1 MPPLPLHV
9 IHDYVD
15 PGSYLA
21 SRLLDDWAGAL
32 PEPPEVTWTPLELRT
47 PGSGPMDPSDPGWEA
62 MVRFIQGEARNAG
75 IPFTPPDLVPLTR
88 KAHELAL
95 HGAEKGCFDLVH
107 GAIFRAHFEEG
118 RDIGRVDVLVEL
130 ATDAG
135 MDGAEARTVLGVDRF
150 LPAVEEARRSLLARR
165 VRGVP
170 TVEAP
175 DRVLE
180 GFPDVAGFRRF
191 LEELTS
197 PSPPGDP

>member
-1 MPPLPLHV
+1 MDPLRLHV

-15 PGSYLA
+15 PGSYLTF
-21 SRLLDDWAGAL
+21 RLLEDWAGTL

-47 PGSGPMDPSDPGWEA
+47 PSAGLLDPSDPGWGA
-62 MVRFIQGEARNAG
+62 MVRFMEEEARGAG
-75 IPFTPPDLVPLTR
+75 IPFRLPHFVPLTR

-95 HGAEKGCFDLVH
+95 HGREKGCFDLVH

-130 ATDAG
+130 AAEAG
-135 MDGAEARTVLGVDRF
+135 LDGTEARTVLGVDRF
-150 LPAVEEARRSLLARR
+150 LPAVEEARRSLLARQ

-170 TVEAP
+170 TVEAS

-191 LEELTS
+191 LEELTNPS
-197 PSPPGDP
+197 PSGDP

>member
-1 MPPLPLHV
+1 MPSLRLNV

-21 SRLLDDWAGAL
+21 FRLLEGWAAAL
-32 PEPPEVTWTPLELRT
+32 SDPPEVTWFPLELRT
-47 PGSGPMDPSDPGWEA
+47 PSGGPLDPSDPGWKA
-62 MVRFIQGEARNAG
+62 MARFLEDEARREA
-75 IPFTPPDLVPLTR
+75 IPFRIPGFIPFTR

-95 HGAEKGCFDLVH
+95 HAKEKGCFPLVH

-118 RDIGRVDVLVEL
+118 RDIGRVDVLIEL
-130 ATDAG
+130 AAEVG

-150 LPAVEEARRSLLARR
+150 LPAVEEARRSLLGRE

-191 LEELTS
+191 LDELTS
-197 PSPPGDP
+197 PPPEGG